1 MSDEILM
8 QQLRV
13 CLENDTL
20 PGLASQFKM
29 APDGRFTPDYN
40 PTPAGARRAAVLIL
54 LHENEDRI
62 HIPLIVRADN
72 GAPHSGQI
80 ALPGGAYE
88 EPEEY
93 PVETA
98 LREAREE
105 TALPRERVDVLGKIT
120 PLFIPV
126 SNFSVYP
133 VIGCSRGELEL
144 KPDFEEVQEIRWI
157 DLQELLSTPQTG
169 FFMSRSAGRHI
180 QAPYFASS
188 AGKIWGATAMIL
200 IEVAEIIRRIHSVQ
214 P

>member
-1 MSDEILM
+1 MTDENLV
-8 QQLRV
+8 QQLRL

-54 LHENEDRI
+54 LHENKGHTR
-62 HIPLIVRADN
+62 IPLIVRADN

-88 EPEEY
+88 EPEDY
-93 PVETA
+93 PIETA
-98 LREAREE
+98 LREALEE
-105 TALPRERVDVLGKIT
+105 TALPDERVEVLGKIT

-126 SNFSVYP
+126 SNFTVCP

-144 KPDFEEVQEIRWI
+144 EPDFEEVQEIRWI
-157 DLQELLSTPQTG
+157 DLHELLDTPQTG

-200 IEVAEIIRRIHSVQ
+200 IELAEIIRRIHSAPQ
-214 P
+214 

>member
-1 MSDEILM
+1 MSYENLV
-8 QQLRV
+8 QQLRL
-13 CLENDTL
+13 CLVNQTL
-20 PGLASQFKM
+20 PGFASQFKM
-29 APDGRFTPDYN
+29 APDGRFTPDYD
-40 PTPAGARRAAVLIL
+40 PTPSGARMAAVLIL
-54 LHENEDRI
+54 LHKQKEKIN
-62 HIPLIVRADN
+62 IPLIVRADN

-126 SNFSVYP
+126 SNFSVCP
-133 VIGCSRGELEL
+133 VIGCSSGELEL
-144 KPDFEEVQEIRWI
+144 EPDFEEVQEIRWI
-157 DLQELLSTPQTG
+157 DLNELLSTPQTG

-200 IEVAEIIRRIHSVQ
+200 IEVAEIIRRIQSAQ
-214 P
+214 K